1 MNDILLTPSQ
11 AGALLGMTPGAL
23 AQLRYTGHGPAFV
36 KLTAKAIRYR
46 QIDLDAW
53 VAANLRTSTTGR

>member
-23 AQLRYTGHGPAFV
+23 AQLRYTGQGPAFV

-46 QIDLDAW
+46 QGDLDAW
-53 VAANLRTSTTGR
+53 VEANLRTSTIGR